1 MNPYFAGLV
10 AYSLLLIGFGIY
22 ISRRVKGASDFLV
35 AGRSLGPG
43 LIFTTF
49 LAANIGAGS
58 TVGATGLGY
67 RFGLSAWW
75 WVGSAAIGT
84 FVLSQ
89 FLGPRLWEIAKRHS
103 LNTMGD
109 FLELRYSRAVKGVI
123 AVLLW
128 MGTLTLL
135 AGQLIAISWILNVV
149 IGLPKW
155 AGCAVGG
162 AVAIIYCSAGGL
174 LSAAFVNIIEL
185 TITMSGLLLAVPF
198 AVHAIGGWDE
208 IVRQVSINVPNR
220 PELFSLTG
228 IGAGGISKYVILL
241 APSFMVSPGLV
252 QKLYGGKNQQAVRR
266 GVGLNSIAQVLF
278 AFVPAILGLCAL
290 AAFPQLTNPELA
302 MPTVMTKLLP
312 TWLGIWALAS
322 IFSAEL
328 SATDAILFMLSTSL
342 SVDLYKTF
350 LNPQVSEKKLLL
362 VSRLTAVF
370 AGVAGVLLA
379 AVLPNIISAVAIFY
393 GLVTVALFI
402 PVVLGLFWKRVTT
415 TSVLV
420 GILTA
425 VPVTAFL
432 IFSKVADKW
441 RFLSPQA
448 IGVLIAFSL
457 VILISVIFPARAR
470 VKAEPVGPSV
480 ATR

>member
-1 MNPYFAGLV
+1 MNPYLAGLI
-10 AYSLLLIGFGIY
+10 AYSLLLIVFGIY

-84 FVLSQ
+84 FILSQ
-89 FLGPRLWEIAKRHS
+89 FLGPRLWEIAKRYS

-109 FLELRYSRAVKGVI
+109 FLEYRYSRAVKGVI
-123 AVLLW
+123 AILLW
-128 MGTLTLL
+128 LGTLTLL

-162 AVAIIYCSAGGL
+162 TVAIIYCSAGGL
-174 LSAAFVNIIEL
+174 LSAAFVNIVEL

-198 AVHAIGGWDE
+198 AVQAVGGWDE
-208 IVRQVSINVPNR
+208 VVRQVSINVPNK
-220 PELFSLTG
+220 PGFFSLTG
-228 IGAGGISKYVILL
+228 IGAGGILKYVILL

-252 QKLYGGKNQQAVRR
+252 QKLYGGRNQQAVRR
-266 GVGLNSIAQVLF
+266 GIGLNSIAQILF

-328 SATDAILFMLSTSL
+328 SSTDAILFMLSTSL

-350 LNPQVSEKKLLL
+350 LNPQVSEKKLLK

-370 AGVAGVLLA
+370 AGIAGVVLA
-379 AVLPNIISAVAIFY
+379 TVLPNIISAVAIFY

-415 TSVLV
+415 AAVLV

-425 VPVTAFL
+425 VPITALL
-432 IFSKVADKW
+432 IFSKVADNW

-448 IGVLIAFSL
+448 VGVLIALSL
-457 VILISVIFPARAR
+457 VALISVIFPART
-470 VKAEPVGPSV
+470 KADPVSPSV